1 MRRIFYTRFGGP
13 DVLQLEHIPIPSPG
27 PGQVRVRVAGIGV
40 NPIDFKTRSGLGFV
54 SQRLGQ
60 RFHFVPG
67 YDVSGT
73 VDALGDGAD
82 EWALNDPVF
91 GMVNFPQGSGAYA
104 EYVIAPATQWARA
117 PASIPLA
124 HAGGLPL
131 AALTAWQALF
141 DVGGLQAG
149 ERVLVL
155 AGAGGVG
162 HLAVQLAHWKGAQ
175 VSATAS
181 VANHEFLRRHGV
193 THALD
198 YRDPATIEQ
207 LRPWDLI
214 LDLMG
219 GAEGERALGWLA
231 EKGRMVTVPTNTA
244 AQLLEKGGV
253 LGRSVLTIKVIPNT
267 SQLKTLA
274 ALVDQH
280 ALRLHVSGAFA
291 LEEAAS
297 AHEHIEQGH
306 VKGKLILVP

>member
-13 DVLQLEHIPIPSPG
+13 DVLQLEHVPIPQPG
-27 PGQVRVRVAGIGV
+27 PGQVRVRVAGIGI

-54 SQRLGQ
+54 SQMLGQ

-67 YDVSGT
+67 YDASGV
-73 VDALGDGAD
+73 VDALGDGVSG
-82 EWALNDPVF
+82 WALNDAVF
-91 GMVNFPQGSGAYA
+91 GMVNLPLASGAYA
-104 EYVIAPATQWARA
+104 EYVIAPAAQWARA

-131 AALTAWQALF
+131 AGLTAWQALF

-162 HLAVQLAHWKGAQ
+162 HLAVQLAGWKGAQ

-181 VANHEFLRRHGV
+181 AANHEFLRRHGV

-198 YRDPATIEQ
+198 YRDPATIAQ
-207 LRPWDLI
+207 HGPWDLI

-219 GAEGERALGWLA
+219 SAVGEQALDWLA

-244 AQLLEKGGV
+244 AQLLEKGSAQGRRV
-253 LGRSVLTIKVIPNT
+253 LATKVMPNT
-267 SQLKTLA
+267 PQLEQLA
-274 ALVDQH
+274 MLVDQGR
-280 ALRLHVSGAFA
+280 LRLHVSGAFA

-297 AHEHIEQGH
+297 AHEKIEQGH
-306 VKGKLILVP
+306 VKGKLILLP